1 MSNVSK
7 ELEQILLADCE
18 RTFLTRKQRQVVRK
32 AMNTI
37 ETLSK
42 QVSNASWEADA
53 RREQDEIARAKE
65 WR

>member
-1 MSNVSK
+1 MTVAN
-7 ELEQILLADCE
+7 ELQAILEADCK
-18 RTFLTRKQRQVVRK
+18 RTFLTRKQRQTVRK

-37 ETLSK
+37 ETLSQ
-42 QVSNASWEADA
+42 QVSDAGWEADA